1 MLFEKNTFTL
11 KKWIVFTNEV
21 NKTEVLLENIRL
33 NVNIQ
38 NKIFQIDESD
48 PKTSYMERLLK
59 DHRFKF

>member
-11 KKWIVFTNEV
+11 KKWIVFTNKV

-38 NKIFQIDESD
+38 NKIFQIDEND
-48 PKTSYMERLLK
+48 PRHPIWRDY
-59 DHRFKF
+59 